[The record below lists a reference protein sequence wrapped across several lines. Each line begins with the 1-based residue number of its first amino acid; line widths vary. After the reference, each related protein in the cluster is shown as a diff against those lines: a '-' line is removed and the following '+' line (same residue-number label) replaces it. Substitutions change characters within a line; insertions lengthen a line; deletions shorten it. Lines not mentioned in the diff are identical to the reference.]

1 MRVQDWPV
9 RLHATIAQHDKLFT
23 WGSSDCMQLC
33 MDVAE
38 AMTEEHPYPDTRPG
52 KYKTRT
58 GAMKVLKAH
67 GFDSIIEA
75 LAAKY
80 KVIAPS
86 LAQRGDIGIV
96 SMTDGTIASCVC
108 EGVSF
113 VGKAPDQE
121 GLVRFPRSFVVQAF
135 KVE

>member
-9 RLHATIAQHDKLFT
+9 QLHQTIAKHDKLFN
-23 WGSSDCMQLC
+23 WGTSDCMQLC

-38 AMTEEHPYPDTRPG
+38 AITGTHPYPDTKG
-52 KYKTRT
+52 KYKTRS
-58 GAMKVLKAH
+58 GAMKVLKSK
-67 GFDSIIEA
+67 GFENIIEA

-80 KVIAPS
+80 KVIPSS

-96 SMTDGTIASCVC
+96 SMPDGTISSCVC
-108 EGVSF
+108 EGVNF
-113 VGKAPDQE
+113 VGKGPESE

-135 KVE
+135 RVE